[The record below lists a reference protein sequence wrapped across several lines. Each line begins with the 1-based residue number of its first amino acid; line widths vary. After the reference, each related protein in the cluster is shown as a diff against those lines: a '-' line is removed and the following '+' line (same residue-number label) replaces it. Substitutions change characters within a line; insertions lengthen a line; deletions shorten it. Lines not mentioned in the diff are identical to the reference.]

1 MMSLQEIAR
10 AMGGVVA
17 AGGVNAPGPG
27 HKPSDRSLRI
37 FLDHQKEDGIRVHS
51 FAGDDPI
58 ACKDYARQKL
68 GLAAWQ
74 PTRPHSNGH
83 SRANSNGNG
92 THYTPIAPVA
102 VVAEPIAPEA
112 QDQEDDASSDL
123 PPRTPPDAEGKPRF
137 FEWGDEGPPRRANE
151 IRRHVYKRD
160 GSPVRI
166 KVKGEPEGNQPA
178 FVNWYRVSDNGK
190 PGWQAKKP
198 DGYVSV
204 PYLGAIDP
212 FDPEL
217 ADDPIQ
223 WPEGEKDCDTLGKI
237 NLPAFTFGGVGDG
250 LPENAAA
257 FVAGR
262 HVVILGDNDAP
273 GRKHA
278 EAKAALATEAGAAL
292 VRVVNFPELQPGGDV
307 SDFLAAG
314 GKEAALM
321 QCVDAA
327 PVWQPTAVVEA
338 PERAMPS
345 GSNWRKGALL
355 ASALQGMTFAPV
367 RYVLP
372 GYVPEGVTILAGKP
386 KAGKSWLALDLCL
399 ATAAGRFTL
408 GTLKPFPGDVLS
420 LALEDNPRR
429 LKRRLAKL
437 MQGMESKWPDRLTLQ
452 TEWRRADAG
461 GIDDIEEWCQSVPEP
476 TLIVV
481 DTLEKIRPL
490 QNGKTQAYSADYQAI
505 TGLQRLAAERGLAI
519 LICHHVRKMEA
530 DDPFDTISGTLGLTG
545 AADTILVLKRQSG
558 GVTLH
563 ARGRDIEESETAVQF
578 NRDTCRWSILG
589 AAADVHRSNER
600 AAILKALGEAGPDGL
615 AVSEIMVATGS
626 TTRNATDQL
635 IFKMKEAGEVRRIKR
650 GIYALGKDA
659 GKIGQKERFEGQ
671 GLEPAR
677 ENDNLSNLTNLTGG
691 DNLTDGGEL

>member
-1 MMSLQEIAR
+1 MNLQDIAR
-10 AMGGVVA
+10 ATGGVVS

-37 FLDHQKEDGIRVHS
+37 FLDTQKEDGIRVHS

-58 ACKDYARQKL
+58 TCKDHVRQKL
-68 GLAAWQ
+68 GFAPWQ
-74 PTRPHSNGH
+74 PSRPHVNGH
-83 SRANSNGNG
+83 TNGHAKING
-92 THYTPIAPVA
+92 AAVVEPVA
-102 VVAEPIAPEA
+102 IETPARVDAPGA
-112 QDQEDDASSDL
+112 NL
-123 PPRTPPDAEGKPRF
+123 PTCTAPDEEGKPKF
-137 FEWGDEGPPRRANE
+137 SPWGDDGPPRRSNE
-151 IRRHVYKRD
+151 IRRHIYKRG

-166 KVKGEPEGNQPA
+166 KVKQAGGYVQW
-178 FVNWYRVSDNGK
+178 FRVRSDDVT
-190 PGWQAKKP
+190 GWQAKKP
-198 DGYVSV
+198 DGYASV
-204 PYLGAIDP
+204 PYFGAIDP
-212 FDPEL
+212 FDAEL
-217 ADDPIQ
+217 AGDIVF
-223 WPEGEKDCDTLGKI
+223 WTEGEKDCDTLGKI
-237 NLPAFTFGGVGDG
+237 NLPSFTFGGAGDG
-250 LPENAAA
+250 LPENAATFLA
-257 FVAGR
+257 D
-262 HVVILGDNDAP
+262 HHIVILADNDEP

-278 EAKAALATEAGAAL
+278 EAKAALATEAAAAS
-292 VRVVNFPELQPGGDV
+292 VRVVHFPELQPGGDV

-314 GKEAALM
+314 GTEAELMQRVEAAPM
-321 QCVDAA
+321 
-327 PVWQPTAVVEA
+327 WQPAAVVEA
-338 PERAMPS
+338 PERARPS

-408 GTLKPFPGDVLS
+408 GTLKPFPGDVLY

-626 TTRNATDQL
+626 TNRNATDQL

-671 GLEPAR
+671 GPEPAR
-677 ENDNLSNLTNLTGG
+677 ES
-691 DNLTDGGEL
+691 